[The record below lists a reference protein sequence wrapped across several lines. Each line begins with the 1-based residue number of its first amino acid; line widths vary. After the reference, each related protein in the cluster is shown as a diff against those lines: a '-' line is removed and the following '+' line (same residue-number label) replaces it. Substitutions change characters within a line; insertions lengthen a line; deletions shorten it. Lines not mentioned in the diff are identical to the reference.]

1 MNAPDQVSTRV
12 AALYARVSTD
22 QQALRKD
29 GSLDTQEDL
38 LRRHVEQK
46 RTMGERWEIKLYRE
60 EGVSGKTLDRP
71 KFQEMMADI
80 KAGKVQALAVVALD
94 RVARNVRAFLGFLD
108 FLIEH
113 KVDFISLREQVDTG
127 TPVGRLIL
135 TFLSA
140 LAEFERQV
148 ISARAKEKSDWRARN
163 GLWHG
168 GPQPLGYKAGN
179 GTITPQED
187 EKHVVEAIYR
197 TYLETDSVRLTAV
210 QVNKMGYRTKRYQ
223 SRRGKTQGGK
233 EFHKSH
239 IAQILTNPAYIGKMK
254 RNGQL
259 VPAQYPGII
268 DEDLFYEVQHRLK
281 RNQVVKIRRRRDK
294 KYVFLLEG
302 LLRCGYCGGALSPS
316 YSKGRNGYIRYYCC
330 INHRDNHTC
339 KFGRI
344 NAEQIENLIGEQLV
358 KLSTSPDTLAAVMA
372 DNNSGQD
379 ANVQAAQDRIL
390 ALTATRRSLEGQIA
404 NLIDYLAQ
412 GKPSPSVA
420 KRLAELERQE
430 AELANEIDKA
440 KADLNTATAT
450 RIDEPTVKASLE
462 AFAPAYTAATPEER
476 KQLFQL
482 MLDEV
487 VFTEEKVRM
496 ALYEVKLPPGP
507 SNAAPNDSG
516 SSGKVSWLALRDSNP
531 ETQIQSLMCY
541 QLHQGPVGP
550 KASTALCFVK
560 HGKGNERVTARAHF
574 GTIGRLV
581 CRL

>member
-1 MNAPDQVSTRV
+1 MNDSEQAPKKV
-12 AALYARVSTD
+12 AALYTRVSTD
-22 QQALRKD
+22 QQAQRKD

-38 LRRHVEQK
+38 LRRMVEQK
-46 RTMGERWEIKLYRE
+46 RAMGEHWEIKVFRE

-71 KFQEMMADI
+71 RFQEMMADI
-80 KAGKVQALAVVALD
+80 KAGNIHAVAVTALD
-94 RVARNVRAFLGFLD
+94 RLARNVQAFLGFLD
-108 FLIEH
+108 FLVGH

-148 ISARAKEKSDWRARN
+148 ISARAKEKSRWRESN

-168 GPQPLGYKAGN
+168 GPQPLGYRAGN
-179 GTITPQED
+179 GTITPEQS
-187 EKHVVEAIYR
+187 EKPVVEAIYK
-197 TYLETDSVRLTAV
+197 TYLETNSLRLTA
-210 QVNKMGYRTKRYQ
+210 QRVNAMGLRTKRYQ
-223 SRRGKTQGGK
+223 SRRGKTQGGRTFDK
-233 EFHKSH
+233 NHVL
-239 IAQILTNPAYIGKMK
+239 QVLTNPAYIGKMK
-254 RNGQL
+254 RNGEL
-259 VPAQYPGII
+259 VQAQYAGIV
-268 DEDLFYEVQHRLK
+268 DEGLFDEVQHRLK
-281 RNQVVKIRRRRDK
+281 RNQVVKIRRQRDK

-344 NAEQIENLIGEQLV
+344 NADQIEHLIGDQLV
-358 KLSTSPDTLAAVMA
+358 NLSANPDMLAAVMA

-379 ANVQAAQDRIL
+379 ANVKAAQDKL
-390 ALTATRRSLEGQIA
+390 LTLMGTKRSLEGQIA
-404 NLIDYLAQ
+404 NLVDYLAQ
-412 GKPSPSVA
+412 GKPSTSVT

-440 KADLNTATAT
+440 KANLNTATAT
-450 RIDEPTVKASLE
+450 RVDEPAVKASLE
-462 AFAPAYTAATPEER
+462 MFAPAYEAATPEER

-482 MLDEV
+482 MVDEV

-507 SNAAPNDSG
+507 SEAGPDGSG
-516 SSGKVSWLALRDSNP
+516 SSRTKDWLAVPTDKCVTLRAKRARWTVEIP
-531 ETQIQSLMCY
+531 IQTTSYRRRKL
-541 QLHQGPVGP
+541 L
-550 KASTALCFVK
+550 
-560 HGKGNERVTARAHF
+560 
-574 GTIGRLV
+574 LV
-581 CRL
+581 L

>member
-1 MNAPDQVSTRV
+1 MNEPEQKPKKV
-12 AALYARVSTD
+12 AALYTRVSTD
-22 QQALRKD
+22 QQAQRKD

-38 LRRHVEQK
+38 LRRMVEQK
-46 RTMGERWEIKLYRE
+46 RAMGEHWEIKVYRE

-71 KFQEMMADI
+71 RFQEMMADI
-80 KAGKVQALAVVALD
+80 KAGNIHAVAVTALD
-94 RVARNVRAFLGFLD
+94 RLARNVQAFLGFLD
-108 FLIEH
+108 FLVSH

-148 ISARAKEKSDWRARN
+148 ISARAKEKSQWRESN

-168 GPQPLGYKAGN
+168 GPQPLGYRAGN
-179 GTITPQED
+179 GTITPEES
-187 EKHVVEAIYR
+187 EKPVVEAIYK
-197 TYLETDSVRLTAV
+197 TYLETNSLRLTA
-210 QVNKMGYRTKRYQ
+210 QRVNAMGLRTKRYQ
-223 SRRGKTQGGK
+223 SRRGKTQGGRTFDK
-233 EFHKSH
+233 NH
-239 IAQILTNPAYIGKMK
+239 ILQVLTNPAYVGKMK

-259 VPAQYPGII
+259 VQAQYAGII
-268 DEDLFYEVQHRLK
+268 DEDLFNEVQHRLK
-281 RNQVVKIRRRRDK
+281 RNQVVKIRRPRDK

-344 NAEQIENLIGEQLV
+344 NADQIEHLIGEQLV
-358 KLSTSPDTLAAVMA
+358 NLSANPDMLAAVMA

-379 ANVQAAQDRIL
+379 SNVKAAQDKM
-390 ALTATRRSLEGQIA
+390 LTLMGTKRSLDGQIA
-404 NLIDYLAQ
+404 NLVDYLAQ
-412 GKPSPSVA
+412 GKPSTSVN

-440 KADLNTATAT
+440 KANLNTATAT
-450 RIDEPTVKASLE
+450 RIDEPTVKGSLE
-462 AFAPAYTAATPEER
+462 MFAPAYAAATPEER

-482 MLDEV
+482 IVDEV

-507 SNAAPNDSG
+507 SEAAPDGSG
-516 SSGKVSWLALRDSNP
+516 SSRTKDWLARLDSN
-531 ETQIQSLMCY
+531 QKKQNQNLLCY
-541 QLHQGPVGP
+541 QLHHGPVAGE
-550 KASTALCFVK
+550 
-560 HGKGNERVTARAHF
+560 G
-574 GTIGRLV
+574 
-581 CRL
+581 